1 MSGQLSWPPAFPLC
15 SLTLVLS
22 AHWLVDLSSSRRPP
36 GQTSPVS
43 AQWNQTEREGGL
55 LRFLSSLSP
64 CTLTLIF
71 LRLCLHKEL
80 GHSATSAV
88 FDEAQDL
95 QNSDPSLAYH
105 IPLSFPPQGHCHI
118 LLPILSVIC
127 FLFFFFS
134 HLGPKVQETVSVNKR
149 KTLQSHVSHRDLAVC
164 PCPSVHPL
172 PHYGRISCLQAMWK
186 KLC

>member
-1 MSGQLSWPPAFPLC
+1 MELMSGQLSWPPAFPLC

-80 GHSATSAV
+80 GHSATSAYLMRPRTSKTQTAHWLTT
-88 FDEAQDL
+88 FHSA
-95 QNSDPSLAYH
+95 SL
-105 IPLSFPPQGHCHI
+105 P
-118 LLPILSVIC
+118 
-127 FLFFFFS
+127 
-134 HLGPKVQETVSVNKR
+134 
-149 KTLQSHVSHRDLAVC
+149 RDIVTSYC
-164 PCPSVHPL
+164 Q
-172 PHYGRISCLQAMWK
+172 YCL
-186 KLC
+186 